1 VLLRNACR
9 ARRVCGGS
17 TDNIFAANPHLDGY
31 LPIMTKFLSL
41 VLASCL
47 VASAAV
53 AADEKIQPLPLGADA
68 PDFNLPGI
76 DGRNWAL
83 KDFRDSKVLVV
94 IFTCIHCPTAQA
106 YEERLKKIVEDYK
119 SRGAAF
125 VAISPNDPR
134 SVRLDELG
142 YTDLGDSFAD
152 MKVRAKEK
160 AFNFPFLYDGEFG
173 AVSRKYGPLVTPHAF
188 VFDAE
193 RKLRYVGRVDDSE
206 REAGVKRR
214 DLREALDS
222 VLAGK
227 PVELAE
233 TKVFG
238 CSIKWSGKQEQ
249 VKTFMEK
256 LANEPVSVDLVDAA
270 GLTALRKGEGTKVR
284 LVNFW
289 ATWCGPCVAEFP
301 ELVEIYRM
309 YRKRDFEFVT
319 VSANFPNEKTE
330 VQKFL
335 EKMQASGRNLLFGAD
350 DKFAMFA
357 AFDPKMD
364 GQLPVTMLL
373 SPKGDVLY
381 QKAGR
386 IEPLELKR
394 EILKAIGR
402 EKVN

>member
-1 VLLRNACR
+1 M
-9 ARRVCGGS
+9 S
-17 TDNIFAANPHLDGY
+17 KP
-31 LPIMTKFLSL
+31 LSL
-41 VLASCL
+41 IIAGCLA
-47 VASAAV
+47 ASVAV
-53 AADEKIQPLPLGADA
+53 AADEKIQPLPLGTDA
-68 PDFNLPGI
+68 PQFDLPGV
-76 DGRNWAL
+76 DGRNWKL
-83 KDFRDSKVLVV
+83 KDFSDAKVLVV
-94 IFTCIHCPTAQA
+94 VFTCVHCPTAQA

-119 SRGAAF
+119 SRGVAV

-142 YTDLGDSFAD
+142 YTDLGDSFDD

-160 AFNFPFLYDGEFG
+160 AFNFPFLYDGETG

-188 VFDAE
+188 VFDAD

-214 DLREALDS
+214 DLREALDD

-227 PVELAE
+227 SVELAE

-238 CSIKWSGKQEQ
+238 CSIKWGGKQEQ
-249 VKTFMEK
+249 VKTFMQK
-256 LANEPVSVDLVDAA
+256 LANEPVSVELVDAA

-319 VSANFPNEKTE
+319 VAANFPNEKSE

-373 SPKGDVLY
+373 SPQGDVLY

-402 EKVN
+402 EK